1 MTSQTASIIANYAGS
16 VGYLSSNPLGFCR
29 LSRSCFKVVGWTHKT
44 WTWSHTRW
52 MVSATWPSW
61 THLPYNWTLP
71 THHVHARMDVYDCI
85 QCVMPANRYI
95 GNVKQGVGCV
105 VSELYC
111 LIIDLL
117 SKRALRVCPLV
128 LSCLVRGQRHRT
140 ILHFEVYSWNPM
152 ACTYT
157 NGAVHII
164 PCCVG
169 LAQHGSPLS
178 RDNGTYYNYTVL
190 ATIIV
195 AIHTRL

>member
-1 MTSQTASIIANYAGS
+1 
-16 VGYLSSNPLGFCR
+16 
-29 LSRSCFKVVGWTHKT
+29 
-44 WTWSHTRW
+44 

-61 THLPYNWTLP
+61 THLPYDWTLP
-71 THHVHARMDVYDCI
+71 THYMHARMDVYDCI

-95 GNVKQGVGCV
+95 GHIKQGVGCILCSFRTV
-105 VSELYC
+105 ANC

-169 LAQHGSPLS
+169 LPQHGSPYHE
-178 RDNGTYYNYTVL
+178 TTVR
-190 ATIIV
+190 TII
-195 AIHTRL
+195 IRYSLR